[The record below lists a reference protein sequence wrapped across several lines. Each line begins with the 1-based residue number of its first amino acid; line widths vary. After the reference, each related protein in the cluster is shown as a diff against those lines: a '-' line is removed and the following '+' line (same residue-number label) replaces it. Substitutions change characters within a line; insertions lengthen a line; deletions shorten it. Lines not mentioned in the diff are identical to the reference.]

1 MWGLNNSQPFTTF
14 RVLGPCHYH
23 IKSVAEMRPERQVL
37 VVIVCT
43 TSGNSMHQP
52 TPSSNSMHST
62 SNSASSTSNSI
73 HQPTA
78 GLLSACQYQRCPS
91 NWQPLR
97 FKAVVGGSGQWGC
110 LTLHC
115 VSSAFC
121 LAQLT
126 GDCFVVCFCTFN
138 FVKSSVVMFLSDP
151 SPIIALT
158 CHSVHLLNF
167 VQIVGFLY
175 VVKSI
180 W

>member
-1 MWGLNNSQPFTTF
+1 MKSFHYQWDKCKCGDPNNSQPFTTF

-23 IKSVAEMRPERQVL
+23 IKSVAEMRLERQVL

-43 TSGNSMHQP
+43 TRGNSMHQP

-62 SNSASSTSNSI
+62 SNSANSTSNSI
-73 HQPTA
+73 RQPTP
-78 GLLSACQYQRCPS
+78 GLLSACQCQRCPS

-97 FKAVVGGSGQWGC
+97 FKAAFGGSGQWGC

-126 GDCFVVCFCTFN
+126 GDCFVRCF
-138 FVKSSVVMFLSDP
+138 V
-151 SPIIALT
+151 
-158 CHSVHLLNF
+158 
-167 VQIVGFLY
+167 LY
-175 VVKSI
+175 IEFCEEFGNNCSLAI
-180 W
+180 TARHAW

>member
-1 MWGLNNSQPFTTF
+1 MQVWGLNNSQPFTTF

-62 SNSASSTSNSI
+62 SNSANSTSNSI
-73 HQPTA
+73 HQPTP
-78 GLLSACQYQRCPS
+78 GLLSACQCQRCPS

-97 FKAVVGGSGQWGC
+97 FKVVVGGSGQWGC

-126 GDCFVVCFCTFN
+126 GDCFVGWFLYIFK
-138 FVKSSVVMFLSDP
+138 FVKKLVIMFLSDP
-151 SPIIALT
+151 SLIIALT
-158 CHSVHLLNF
+158 CQSVLLLNF
-167 VQIVGFLY
+167 VQFAGFL
-175 VVKSI
+175 
-180 W
+180 